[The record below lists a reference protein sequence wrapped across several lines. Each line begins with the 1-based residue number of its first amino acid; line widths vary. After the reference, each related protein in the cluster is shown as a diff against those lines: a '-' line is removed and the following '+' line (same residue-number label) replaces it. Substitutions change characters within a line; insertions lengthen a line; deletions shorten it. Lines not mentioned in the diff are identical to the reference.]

1 MSLFRKNGY
10 SRSPPYP
17 PAMNQLQHSSCQ
29 PLAAQYLRP
38 SKEQSFPLGSSKDQ
52 RQSPSQAKKVS
63 SQQAKPP
70 SSQRQQSSSS
80 QKAVK
85 QQTPSPKQQQPPSAR
100 TPSAK
105 QQQPPSART
114 PSAKQQQPPSART
127 PSAKQQ
133 QPPSARTPSAKQQQP
148 PSAKT
153 PSAKTPSA
161 KTPSAK
167 QIQSSDSVKRQKGQP
182 GNQLQQKLLA
192 SPQTSVKCPS
202 QKQVT
207 PKKQSQQLNSST
219 SHLTVSLNQQ
229 SPTIPPQQKKQS
241 SKESTCPWKP
251 LPPVDAISLKS
262 TINTSKPLPVVSRKR
277 NHNIPENSTLQK
289 PGSASMASFLR
300 DEQRATLEKLS
311 QHGTHPQR
319 SIYIH
324 RNHFNL
330 CFFLN
335 RFNIKGILHEARAQT
350 N

>member
-1 MSLFRKNGY
+1 
-10 SRSPPYP
+10 
-17 PAMNQLQHSSCQ
+17 MNQLQHSSCQ
-29 PLAAQYLRP
+29 PLAAQSLRP
-38 SKEQSFPLGSSKDQ
+38 SKEQSSPLGLSKDQ

-85 QQTPSPKQQQPPSAR
+85 QQTPS
-100 TPSAK
+100 T
-105 QQQPPSART
+105 
-114 PSAKQQQPPSART
+114 
-127 PSAKQQ
+127 KQQ

-153 PSAKTPSA
+153 HSAKQQQPPSAKTPSAKQQQPPSARTPSAKQQQPPSA

-192 SPQTSVKCPS
+192 SPQTSAKCP

-229 SPTIPPQQKKQS
+229 SPTIPSQQKKQS

-300 DEQRATLEKLS
+300 NEQRATLEKLS

-319 SIYIH
+319 SI
-324 RNHFNL
+324 
-330 CFFLN
+330 
-335 RFNIKGILHEARAQT
+335 
-350 N
+350 